1 MYFWGQRRFTLLR
14 LYVMGTLS
22 AYRQDLAALELRTGA
37 YIVGRSCLSC
47 EGCLT

>member
-1 MYFWGQRRFTLLR
+1 MHFWGQRRFTLLR
-14 LYVMGTLS
+14 LYVIGALS

-37 YIVGRSCLSC
+37 YIVGRSYLSC